1 MSRLPLHILLVFM
14 AILVMT
20 GCPASALSADQVNDS
35 AAISSQPDRH
45 KEIIEAY
52 DNALKIHP
60 KTGPAWVIRGMNLYG
75 LGRYEEAIEAY
86 DQALNLSPK
95 DAGIY
100 ASKGLALSKLD
111 KYDEAI
117 EMYNQALTIDPDY
130 SFAWNAKGLV
140 LSKEGKT
147 QEAIKAFDQA
157 LAIDPENVKVQ
168 ENREAALKLLNS

>member
-14 AILVMT
+14 AILVIA
-20 GCPASALSADQVNDS
+20 GFPVSALSADQVNDS
-35 AAISSQPDRH
+35 ATISSQPDRH
-45 KEIIEAY
+45 QEIIEAY
-52 DNALKIHP
+52 DQVLKIHP
-60 KTGPAWVIRGMNLYG
+60 QTPAAWEIRGMDLYG
-75 LGRYEEAIEAY
+75 LGKYDEAIEAY
-86 DQALNLSPK
+86 NQALNMSPK
-95 DAGIY
+95 SSALW

-157 LAIDPENVKVQ
+157 LAIDPENVKAQ
-168 ENREAALKLLNS
+168 ENRDAALKLLNS